1 MKYLESKKL
10 DWIFQSK
17 SNRKIK
23 IRGRWTTLNLISLSY
38 AHARTMQISGN
49 TYSVWEVEGRVKG
62 IGPVKVIVSEGMN
75 GKRYYVTNRKDW
87 NAKRILESY
96 LRRWDVEVIH
106 RELKQEGL
114 GHIFLRKLCKT
125 ELYLRLI
132 VTGRVLLEIS
142 SIRSL
147 SAYPSLDDSVEK
159 KERWIS
165 VELLRSLAELIKRYG
180 NHFIDALE
188 ASITNPY
195 RSARKVF
202 RKIYSQNGI

>member
-1 MKYLESKKL
+1 MRDVRIVVS
-10 DWIFQSK
+10 
-17 SNRKIK
+17 
-23 IRGRWTTLNLISLSY
+23 RGID
-38 AHARTMQISGN
+38 
-49 TYSVWEVEGRVKG
+49 
-62 IGPVKVIVSEGMN
+62 SE
-75 GKRYYVTNRKDW
+75 KFFVTNRIDMKP
-87 NAKRILESY
+87 KRIMEMY
-96 LRRWDVEVIH
+96 LRRWDIEVMH
-106 RELKQEGL
+106 RELKQDGL

-132 VTGRVLLEIS
+132 VTGKVLLEIS

-159 KERWIS
+159 RERWIS

-180 NHFIDALE
+180 NRFIDALE

-202 RKIYSQNGI
+202 KKIYSQNGI